1 MKTWSTLVLK
11 YYSIQVNMVSRIT
24 VEKGTF
30 HLWGI
35 RQWIPKFYGAI
46 SVLRKWR
53 NFFLNLS
60 TPLSDDIMTTNR
72 PVTKEDDIFAFGT
85 LIYEIFGGILPFSKS
100 GLSNTEI
107 SNQIRNGRIHDQL
120 RQFPGKTEKLKRVI
134 QSCWHYQANQRIAL
148 ERLVANFTPG
158 NCLVRRH
165 SSSEPKLDQAF
176 GTSSKR

>member
-1 MKTWSTLVLK
+1 MKVSGAWCICGVLD
-11 YYSIQVNMVSRIT
+11 I
-24 VEKGTF
+24 E
-30 HLWGI
+30 I
-35 RQWIPKFYGAI
+35 RNSMGAI
-46 SVLRKWR
+46 SVSRKWR